1 MKNSA
6 YILASQLL
14 NMFFPLLILPVLLNS
29 SDRAEFGML
38 MLALTFQSYA
48 LVFFE
53 YSFGVIS
60 PEQEAKAGV
69 IKFIVSVIYYKL
81 ALLVV
86 FVMLSLVFSWYF
98 SSFLFLLN
106 SLILMSNV
114 FNSSLYFVLK
124 HKEKYFFISNL
135 VSRVFVLFVF
145 IFLYMLN
152 MLTINMFIASQ
163 GVVFL
168 VVSIFF
174 FVFFIT
180 KRENG
185 SFSIDIVYIRDM
197 IISGIKAFIASLI
210 TSLYNFSNMFYI
222 SMYYGLEGAAV
233 FGLFERYARAGIS
246 ILASLV
252 SYLYLKNIRASAG
265 IVYTTG
271 IAAVSAIFI
280 ASVYWFSFEVD
291 ILQEYDNYLILVL
304 FCAPLAVLAYGVQL
318 FLFYKRQRQRDVLVA
333 SVMILFC
340 HVILSN
346 ILGFFQVY
354 DMSIMVP
361 VIVEFISLIIYVYF
375 YRFRK

>member
-1 MKNSA
+1 
-6 YILASQLL
+6 
-14 NMFFPLLILPVLLNS
+14 
-29 SDRAEFGML
+29 
-38 MLALTFQSYA
+38 
-48 LVFFE
+48 
-53 YSFGVIS
+53 
-60 PEQEAKAGV
+60 
-69 IKFIVSVIYYKL
+69 
-81 ALLVV
+81 
-86 FVMLSLVFSWYF
+86 
-98 SSFLFLLN
+98 
-106 SLILMSNV
+106 
-114 FNSSLYFVLK
+114 
-124 HKEKYFFISNL
+124 
-135 VSRVFVLFVF
+135 
-145 IFLYMLN
+145 
-152 MLTINMFIASQ
+152 
-163 GVVFL
+163 
-168 VVSIFF
+168 
-174 FVFFIT
+174 
-180 KRENG
+180 
-185 SFSIDIVYIRDM
+185 
-197 IISGIKAFIASLI
+197 
-210 TSLYNFSNMFYI
+210 
-222 SMYYGLEGAAV
+222 MYYGLEGAAV